1 MPISSKLYN
10 NNKTKKGLYLV
21 PTPIGNMDDITLRAI
36 DILKKSDYILCE
48 DTRVSKKL
56 LNKYN
61 IEVQLVSFHSFNE
74 HKTVQKHINQI
85 LDGKVVSLISD
96 AGTPSI
102 SDPGFLIVRESIKNN
117 IEINCLPGATA
128 LIPAIVNSGLS
139 SERFVFEGFL
149 PTKKG
154 RNKRI
159 KNLVDEKR
167 SIVIYESPK
176 RILKLINDLMGF
188 LGEDRK
194 ASISRELSKIYQ
206 ENIRGTLKELYD
218 KLENINI
225 KGEFLIVIDGKKK

>member
-1 MPISSKLYN
+1 M
-10 NNKTKKGLYLV
+10 NKSHVLNIV
-21 PTPIGNMDDITLRAI
+21 PTPIGNLEDITLRSL
-36 DILKKSDYILCE
+36 DTLKNSDYILCE

-176 RILKLINDLMGF
+176 RILRLINDLLGF

-225 KGEFLIVIDGKKK
+225 KGEFVIVIDGKKK

>member
-1 MPISSKLYN
+1 M
-10 NNKTKKGLYLV
+10 NKSHVLNIV
-21 PTPIGNMDDITLRAI
+21 PTPIGNLEDITLRSL
-36 DILKKSDYILCE
+36 DTLKNSDYILCE

-225 KGEFLIVIDGKKK
+225 KGEFVIVIDGKKNKQLF

>member
-1 MPISSKLYN
+1 MNKN
-10 NNKTKKGLYLV
+10 NVLNIV
-21 PTPIGNMDDITLRAI
+21 PTPIGNLEDITLRSLNT
-36 DILKKSDYILCE
+36 LKKSDYILCE

-56 LNKYN
+56 LNKYK
-61 IEVQLVSFHSFNE
+61 IDVKLVSFHSFNE
-74 HKTVQKHINQI
+74 HKTVQKHIDQI
-85 LDGKVVSLISD
+85 LDGKVISLISD

-117 IEINCLPGATA
+117 IEINCLPGPTA

-159 KNLVDEKR
+159 KNLMEEKR

-176 RILKLINDLMGF
+176 RILRLLNDLIICF
-188 LGEDRK
+188 GEDRN

-218 KLENINI
+218 QFENKNV
-225 KGEFLIVIDGKKK
+225 KGEFVIVIDGNKN

>member
-1 MPISSKLYN
+1 M
-10 NNKTKKGLYLV
+10 NKSHVLNIV
-21 PTPIGNMDDITLRAI
+21 PTPIGNLEDITLRSL
-36 DILKKSDYILCE
+36 DTLKNSDYILCE

-139 SERFVFEGFL
+139 SERFIFEGFL

-225 KGEFLIVIDGKKK
+225 KGEFVIVIDGKKK

>member
-1 MPISSKLYN
+1 M
-10 NNKTKKGLYLV
+10 NKSHVLNIV
-21 PTPIGNMDDITLRAI
+21 PTPIGNLEDITLRSL
-36 DILKKSDYILCE
+36 DTLKNSDYILCE

-176 RILKLINDLMGF
+176 KILKLINDLMGF

-218 KLENINI
+218 KLENKNI
-225 KGEFLIVIDGKKK
+225 KGEFVIVIDGYKN

>member
-1 MPISSKLYN
+1 M
-10 NNKTKKGLYLV
+10 NKSHVLNIV
-21 PTPIGNMDDITLRAI
+21 PTPIGNLEDITLRSL
-36 DILKKSDYILCE
+36 DTLKNSDYILCE

-176 RILKLINDLMGF
+176 RILKLINDLMHF

-225 KGEFLIVIDGKKK
+225 KGEFVIVIDGKKK

>member
-1 MPISSKLYN
+1 M
-10 NNKTKKGLYLV
+10 NKSHVLNIV
-21 PTPIGNMDDITLRAI
+21 PTPIGNLEDITLRSL
-36 DILKKSDYILCE
+36 DTLKNSDYILCE

-85 LDGKVVSLISD
+85 LAGKAVSLISD

-225 KGEFLIVIDGKKK
+225 KGEFVIVIDGKKK

>member
-1 MPISSKLYN
+1 MLNI
-10 NNKTKKGLYLV
+10 V
-21 PTPIGNMDDITLRAI
+21 PTPIGNLEDITLRSL
-36 DILKKSDYILCE
+36 DTLKNSDYILCE

-85 LDGKVVSLISD
+85 LDGKAVSLISD

-194 ASISRELSKIYQ
+194 ASISRELFKIYQ

-225 KGEFLIVIDGKKK
+225 KGEFVIVIDGKKK

>member
-1 MPISSKLYN
+1 M
-10 NNKTKKGLYLV
+10 NKSHVLNIV
-21 PTPIGNMDDITLRAI
+21 PTPIGNLEDITLRSL
-36 DILKKSDYILCE
+36 DTLKNSDYILCE

-225 KGEFLIVIDGKKK
+225 KGEFVIVIDGKKK

>member
-1 MPISSKLYN
+1 M
-10 NNKTKKGLYLV
+10 NKSHVLNIV
-21 PTPIGNMDDITLRAI
+21 PTPIGNLEDITLRSL
-36 DILKKSDYILCE
+36 DTLKNSDYILCE

-85 LDGKVVSLISD
+85 LDGKAVSLISD

-206 ENIRGTLKELYD
+206 ENIRGTLKELHD

-225 KGEFLIVIDGKKK
+225 KGEFVIVIDGKKK

>member
-1 MPISSKLYN
+1 M
-10 NNKTKKGLYLV
+10 NKSHVLNIV
-21 PTPIGNMDDITLRAI
+21 PTPIGNLEDITFRSL
-36 DILKKSDYILCE
+36 DTLKNSDYILCE

-176 RILKLINDLMGF
+176 KILKLINDLMGF

-225 KGEFLIVIDGKKK
+225 KGEFVIVIDGKKK

>member
-1 MPISSKLYN
+1 M
-10 NNKTKKGLYLV
+10 NKSHVLNIV
-21 PTPIGNMDDITLRAI
+21 PTPIGNLEDITLRSL
-36 DILKKSDYILCE
+36 DTLKNSDYILCE

-167 SIVIYESPK
+167 SIVMYESPK

-225 KGEFLIVIDGKKK
+225 KGEFVIVIDGKKK

>member
-1 MPISSKLYN
+1 M
-10 NNKTKKGLYLV
+10 NKSHVLNIV
-21 PTPIGNMDDITLRAI
+21 PTPIGNLEDITLRSL
-36 DILKKSDYILCE
+36 DTLKNSDYILCE

-85 LDGKVVSLISD
+85 LDGKAVSLISD

-176 RILKLINDLMGF
+176 RILKLIYDLMGF

-206 ENIRGTLKELYD
+206 ENIRGTLKELHD

-225 KGEFLIVIDGKKK
+225 KGEFVIVIDGKKK

>member
-1 MPISSKLYN
+1 MYF
-10 NNKTKKGLYLV
+10 
-21 PTPIGNMDDITLRAI
+21 
-36 DILKKSDYILCE
+36 
-48 DTRVSKKL
+48 SKK
-56 LNKYN
+56 
-61 IEVQLVSFHSFNE
+61 
-74 HKTVQKHINQI
+74 HIDQI
-85 LDGKVVSLISD
+85 LEGKVVSLISD

-154 RNKRI
+154 RIKRI

-176 RILKLINDLMGF
+176 RILRLINDLMSF

-194 ASISRELSKIYQ
+194 ASISRELAKLFQ

-218 KLENINI
+218 KLENKNI
-225 KGEFLIVIDGKKK
+225 KGEFVIVIDGYKN

>member
-1 MPISSKLYN
+1 M
-10 NNKTKKGLYLV
+10 NKSHVLNIV
-21 PTPIGNMDDITLRAI
+21 PTPIGNLEDITLRSL
-36 DILKKSDYILCE
+36 DTLKNSDYILCE

-85 LDGKVVSLISD
+85 LDGKAVSLISD

-117 IEINCLPGATA
+117 IEVNCLPGATA

-176 RILKLINDLMGF
+176 RILKLINDLMDF

-225 KGEFLIVIDGKKK
+225 KGEFVIVIDGKKK

>member
-1 MPISSKLYN
+1 M
-10 NNKTKKGLYLV
+10 NKSHVLNIV
-21 PTPIGNMDDITLRAI
+21 PTPIGNLEDITLRSL
-36 DILKKSDYILCE
+36 DTLKNSDYILCE

-188 LGEDRK
+188 LGKDRK

-218 KLENINI
+218 KLENVNI
-225 KGEFLIVIDGKKK
+225 KGEFVIVIDGKKK

>member
-1 MPISSKLYN
+1 MNKN
-10 NNKTKKGLYLV
+10 NVLNIV
-21 PTPIGNMDDITLRAI
+21 PTPIGNLEDITLRSL
-36 DILKKSDYILCE
+36 DTLKNSDYILCE

-56 LNKYN
+56 LNKYK
-61 IEVQLVSFHSFNE
+61 IGVQLVSFHSFNE
-74 HKTVQKHINQI
+74 HKTVKKHIDQI

-149 PTKKG
+149 PVKKG
-154 RNKRI
+154 RQKRLLS
-159 KNLVDEKR
+159 LVEEQR
-167 SIVIYESPK
+167 TIILYESPK
-176 RILKLINDLMGF
+176 KITRLLNDLILV

-218 KLENINI
+218 QFNNKIN
-225 KGEFLIVIDGKKK
+225 KGEFVIVIDGNKN

>member
-1 MPISSKLYN
+1 M
-10 NNKTKKGLYLV
+10 NKSHVLNIV
-21 PTPIGNMDDITLRAI
+21 PTPIGNLEDITLRSL
-36 DILKKSDYILCE
+36 DTLKNSDYILCE

-85 LDGKVVSLISD
+85 LDGKAVSLISD

-176 RILKLINDLMGF
+176 RILRLINDLMGF

-206 ENIRGTLKELYD
+206 ENIRGTLKELHD

-225 KGEFLIVIDGKKK
+225 KGEFVIVIDGKKK

>member
-1 MPISSKLYN
+1 M
-10 NNKTKKGLYLV
+10 NKSHVLNIV
-21 PTPIGNMDDITLRAI
+21 PTPIGNLEDITLRSL
-36 DILKKSDYILCE
+36 DTLKNSDYILCE

-149 PTKKG
+149 PIKKG

-225 KGEFLIVIDGKKK
+225 KGEFVIVIDGKKK

>member
-1 MPISSKLYN
+1 M
-10 NNKTKKGLYLV
+10 NKSHVLNIV
-21 PTPIGNMDDITLRAI
+21 PTPIGNLEDITLRSL
-36 DILKKSDYILCE
+36 DTLKNSDYILCE

-176 RILKLINDLMGF
+176 RILKLINDLMGL

-218 KLENINI
+218 KFENKNI
-225 KGEFLIVIDGKKK
+225 KGEFVIVIDGYKN

>member
-1 MPISSKLYN
+1 M
-10 NNKTKKGLYLV
+10 NKSHVLNIV
-21 PTPIGNMDDITLRAI
+21 PTPIGNLEDITLRSL
-36 DILKKSDYILCE
+36 DTLKNSDYILCE

-85 LDGKVVSLISD
+85 LDGKAVSLISD

-176 RILKLINDLMGF
+176 KILKLINDLMGF

-225 KGEFLIVIDGKKK
+225 KGEFVIVIDGKKK

>member
-1 MPISSKLYN
+1 M
-10 NNKTKKGLYLV
+10 NKSHVLNIV
-21 PTPIGNMDDITLRAI
+21 PTPIGNLEDITLRSL
-36 DILKKSDYILCE
+36 DTLKNSDYILCE

-85 LDGKVVSLISD
+85 LDGKAVSLISD

-167 SIVIYESPK
+167 SIVMYESPK

-218 KLENINI
+218 KLENVNI
-225 KGEFLIVIDGKKK
+225 KGEFVIVIDGKKK

>member
-1 MPISSKLYN
+1 M
-10 NNKTKKGLYLV
+10 NKSHVLNIV
-21 PTPIGNMDDITLRAI
+21 PTPIGNLEDITLRSL
-36 DILKKSDYILCE
+36 DTLKNSDYILCE

-176 RILKLINDLMGF
+176 KILKLIKDLMGF

-225 KGEFLIVIDGKKK
+225 KGEFVIVIDGKKK

>member
-1 MPISSKLYN
+1 M
-10 NNKTKKGLYLV
+10 NKSHVLNIV
-21 PTPIGNMDDITLRAI
+21 PTPIGNLEDITLRSL
-36 DILKKSDYILCE
+36 DTLKNSDYILCE

-176 RILKLINDLMGF
+176 RILRLINDLMGF

-218 KLENINI
+218 RLENKNI
-225 KGEFLIVIDGKKK
+225 KGEFVIVIDGYKN

>member
-1 MPISSKLYN
+1 M
-10 NNKTKKGLYLV
+10 NKSHVLNIV
-21 PTPIGNMDDITLRAI
+21 PTPIGNLEDITLRSL
-36 DILKKSDYILCE
+36 DTLKNSDYILCE

-85 LDGKVVSLISD
+85 LDGRVVSLISD

-159 KNLVDEKR
+159 QNLVDEKR

-176 RILKLINDLMGF
+176 KILKLINDLMGF
-188 LGEDRK
+188 LGEERK

-225 KGEFLIVIDGKKK
+225 KGEFVLVIDGKKK

>member
-1 MPISSKLYN
+1 M
-10 NNKTKKGLYLV
+10 NKSHVLNIV
-21 PTPIGNMDDITLRAI
+21 PTPIGNLEDITLRSL
-36 DILKKSDYILCE
+36 DTLKNSDYILCE

-85 LDGKVVSLISD
+85 LDGKAVSLISD

-176 RILKLINDLMGF
+176 RILKLINDLMDF

-225 KGEFLIVIDGKKK
+225 KGEFVIVIDGKKN

>member
-1 MPISSKLYN
+1 M
-10 NNKTKKGLYLV
+10 NKSHVLNIV
-21 PTPIGNMDDITLRAI
+21 PTPIGNLEDITLRSL
-36 DILKKSDYILCE
+36 DTLKNSDYILCE

-206 ENIRGTLKELYD
+206 ENIRGTLKELHD

-225 KGEFLIVIDGKKK
+225 KGEFVIVIDGKKK

>member
-1 MPISSKLYN
+1 M
-10 NNKTKKGLYLV
+10 NKSHVLNIV
-21 PTPIGNMDDITLRAI
+21 PTPIGNLEDITLRSL
-36 DILKKSDYILCE
+36 DTLKNSDYILCE

-176 RILKLINDLMGF
+176 RILRLINDLMGF

-218 KLENINI
+218 KLENVNI
-225 KGEFLIVIDGKKK
+225 KGEFVIVIDGKKK